1 MKKVLFFLTVIAFS
15 GNAQNLV
22 VNPGFEQTANGCSG
36 FPFPYEGIE
45 DLQNWD
51 NVSNNNPGDTCSTPD
66 LFSTCNNSLPV
77 TSLGV
82 PVNLLG
88 SQCPRNGEKYGGI
101 ITYDATGSYREYL
114 QGQLTTPL
122 QAGQSYCVSF
132 YITLADTVP
141 FASNNI
147 GVHFANTHQVWNAP
161 CYGPFSPVPLTPQLN
176 YTCVLT
182 NTEWVKLEWNYVA
195 TGGEQYIII
204 GNFFNNGATTTTS
217 TGGSLLNPF
226 AYYYIDDVSVQTGNC
241 CEAEI
246 LLAGNT
252 DCENW
257 NNGNG
262 PNSISVCPDDGAFN
276 LTTENVLNGQT
287 CSAPT
292 AGTWSGNGI
301 TNSTTG
307 TFDPAVAGNGVH
319 TVTYTSGCVNSTI
332 DIEVV
337 PCMEVCEETNGD
349 FTVSGGTGPY
359 TWAEWTTT
367 TVTPANQTECTSCG
381 GTWNP
386 GFPPLL
392 PASCSVTSCPT
403 SAYVDFTTGTTI
415 TPTANFP
422 IRVTDN
428 TGTTFIINSA
438 GSLPSC
444 NTTPCPTLTTNITS
458 QTNVNC
464 FGQSTGAATVSAGN
478 GTAPYTYTWMPGNL
492 NGASQSGLAAGNY
505 TINITDN
512 AGCTGSMNVNITQPS
527 AALSATVNTTP
538 TGCGTSTGT
547 ATVNVSGGTT
557 NYSYVWS
564 NSPSTTSSATS
575 LPAGA
580 GTVTITDAL
589 GCQLVENF
597 SISTPG
603 SISVNVTSQTN
614 VNCFGQNTGAVTV
627 SASGGTPTYNY
638 VWDSGLTSGA
648 TQNGLMAGTYNVTVT
663 DQNGCSANTSVT
675 ITQPSAAL
683 SANVNTTPGTCG
695 ANDGQA
701 TVNVSGGT
709 TNYTYSWSNSSST
722 TGTATGLPAGPG
734 TVTITD
740 ALGCQLVE
748 NFVITTPG
756 APTLTI
762 SNVTGVQCAT
772 STNGSATV
780 NASGGNAPLSYL
792 WSPSGETTPT
802 ATGLHAGNNT
812 ITVTDASGCVAS
824 EVVNVPSPA
833 PIVLSETIT
842 STNCGSADGEIIVNA
857 TGGTGTLTY
866 TWTPNV
872 GSGAAISNL
881 IGGTYDLT
889 VEDANGCTVNETYQ
903 VDVIGTLPVIASPT
917 SIQVNAGDTVQL
929 FASGATNYSWSP
941 ATGLSCTD
949 CPNPIASPTETT
961 IYTVTGTDDFGC
973 SGEAT
978 VAILIQVECGD
989 IFIPTIFSPNGDWN
1003 NDLQCVMGNCI
1014 VEMKYAIY
1022 DRWGEKVFET
1032 EDQTEC
1038 WDGTF
1043 RGQKLNSGVFAFKFT
1058 ATLVDGSII
1067 NQSGNLTL
1075 VR

>member
-1 MKKVLFFLTVIAFS
+1 MKKILFFLTVIAFS

-22 VNPGFEQTANGCSG
+22 
-36 FPFPYEGIE
+36 
-45 DLQNWD
+45 
-51 NVSNNNPGDTCSTPD
+51 NNPSFENYSSCPTGGVSTLDLAIDWSNPYVNVIGDTCSTSDYYHSCSTFGGGVPSNVMGNEPAHTGNGYAAIIIYEGIPD
-66 LFSTCNNSLPV
+66 LFGNPCNSM
-77 TSLGV
+77 
-82 PVNLLG
+82 
-88 SQCPRNGEKYGGI
+88 GG
-101 ITYDATGSYREYL
+101 TGWREYI
-114 QGQLTTPL
+114 QNELTAPL
-122 QAGQSYCVSF
+122 IAGEEYCISFWVS
-132 YITLADTVP
+132 LADDVKW
-141 FASNNI
+141 ASNNFGI
-147 GVHFANTHQVWNAP
+147 YLSPTQVAINCTTVGSASDLSSQ
-161 CYGPFSPVPLTPQLN
+161 GITPQLV
-176 YTCVLT
+176 YSGAPIT
-182 NTEWVKLEWNYVA
+182 NSNGWTKLQFNYVA
-195 TGGEQYIII
+195 TGGEQYMVI
-204 GNFFNNGATTTTS
+204 GNFFGNSSTNYACANSGAF
-217 TGGSLLNPF
+217 NPY
-226 AYYYIDDVSVQTGNC
+226 AYYYIDDVSVINEVC
-241 CEAEI
+241 CDP
-246 LLAGNT
+246 T
-252 DCENW
+252 F
-257 NNGNG
+257 NN
-262 PNSISVCPDDGAFN
+262 PSPLCASDAPVT
-276 LTTENVLNGQT
+276 LTPATPGGT
-287 CSAPT
+287 W
-292 AGTWSGNGI
+292 AGTGVNASGQ
-301 TNSTTG
+301 
-307 TFDPAVAGNGVH
+307 FDPAVAGAGNH
-319 TVTYTSGCVNSTI
+319 TITYTLPCGSEDVVIVVSGCNM
-332 DIEVV
+332 D
-337 PCMEVCEETNGD
+337 VCLETNGD
-349 FTVSGGTGPY
+349 FTVSNGVGPY
-359 TWAEWTTT
+359 TWAEWVTT
-367 TVTPANQTECTSCG
+367 TVTPTNQTECTSCG
-381 GTWNP
+381 GTWIP
-386 GFPPLL
+386 GIPPIV
-392 PASCSVTSCPT
+392 PASCSVSSCPVT
-403 SAYVDFTTGTTI
+403 GYVDFTTGTTI
-415 TPTANFP
+415 TPTTNFP

-438 GSLPSC
+438 GSLSNC
-444 NTTPCPTLTTNITS
+444 STISCPTLTTNITS

-492 NGASQSGLAAGNY
+492 SGASQSGLVAGNY
-505 TINITDN
+505 TINISDG

-547 ATVNVSGGTT
+547 ATANVSGGTT

-564 NSPSTTSSATS
+564 NSASTTSSATG

-603 SISVNVTSQTN
+603 SISASITSQTN
-614 VNCFGQNTGAVTV
+614 VNCFGQSTGAATV
-627 SASGGTPTYNY
+627 SASNGSTPYTYTWNPGNLNGASQTGLAAGNY
-638 VWDSGLTSGA
+638 
-648 TQNGLMAGTYNVTVT
+648 TV
-663 DQNGCSANTSVT
+663 DIVDNSGCSTSINVD

-683 SANVNTTPGTCG
+683 SGTVNTTPGTCG

-701 TVNVSGGT
+701 TINVSGGT
-709 TNYTYSWSNSSST
+709 TNYTYSWSNSAST
-722 TGTATGLPAGPG
+722 TSSATGLPAGPG
-734 TVTITD
+734 TITVTD
-740 ALGCQLVE
+740 ALGCQLIE

-756 APTLTI
+756 APTLSI

-772 STNGSATV
+772 STNGGATV
-780 NASGGNAPLSYL
+780 NASGGNAPLTYL

-842 STNCGSADGEIIVNA
+842 NTNCGSADGEIIVNA

-872 GSGAAISNL
+872 GTGSTISNL

-889 VEDANGCTVNETYQ
+889 VEDANGCTVSETYQ
-903 VDVIGTLPVIASPT
+903 IDVIGTLPVIASPT

-1032 EDQTEC
+1032 EDQSEC

>member
-1 MKKVLFFLTVIAFS
+1 MKKILFFLTLLAFS

-22 VNPGFEQTANGCSG
+22 VNPSFEITNTNCTAFGGEGFRQ
-36 FPFPYEGIE
+36 
-45 DLQNWD
+45 DLDPSWD
-51 NVSNNNPGDTCSTPD
+51 NANSNIPGDSCSSPD
-66 LFSTCNNSLPV
+66 LFSACN
-77 TSLGV
+77 TIF
-82 PVNLLG
+82 
-88 SQCPRNGEKYGGI
+88 GGPGP
-101 ITYDATGSYREYL
+101 TFMPDATSFGIGWQYSRTGTRHAGFIAHESVLGIPDEYKEYI
-114 QGQLTTPL
+114 QGHTITPL
-122 QAGQSYCVSF
+122 VAGQTYCVSF
-132 YITLADTVP
+132 YVSLADGCPYAVQE
-141 FASNNI
+141 I
-147 GVHFANTHQVWNAP
+147 GVYFSNTHYLRDACTQGARIAV
-161 CYGPFSPVPLTPQLN
+161 TPQLEN
-176 YTCVLT
+176 TCGVISDTT
-182 NTEWVKLEWNYVA
+182 NWVRLQWDYVA
-195 TGGEQYIII
+195 TGGEQYFVI
-204 GNFFNNGATTTTS
+204 GNFRSSANTTVAAANGS
-217 TGGSLLNPF
+217 GFGNYF
-226 AYYYIDDVSVQTGNC
+226 AYYFIDDVSIVANTC
-241 CEAEI
+241 CYADI
-246 LLAGNT
+246 VNPSPVCAT
-252 DCENW
+252 DA
-257 NNGNG
+257 
-262 PNSISVCPDDGAFN
+262 PFN
-276 LTTENVLNGQT
+276 LTATGGLGGN
-287 CSAPT
+287 CSSSIT
-292 AGTWSGNGI
+292 GTWAGPGI
-301 TNSTTG
+301 TNASNG
-307 TFDPAVAGNGVH
+307 TFDPSAAGPGNHNIKFTLSCG
-319 TVTYTSGCVNSTI
+319 YETSTTI
-332 DIEVV
+332 VV
-337 PCMEVCEETNGD
+337 SPCTALDVCLETNGD
-349 FTVSGGTGPY
+349 FTVSNGLGPY

-367 TVTPANQTECTSCG
+367 TVSPTNQTECTSCG

-386 GFPPLL
+386 GFPPIL
-392 PASCSVTSCPT
+392 PASCSVSSCPV
-403 SAYVDFTTGTTI
+403 SGYVDFTTGTTI

-428 TGTTFIINSA
+428 TGTTLIINSA
-438 GSLPSC
+438 GSLSSC
-444 NTTPCPTLTTNITS
+444 STTSCPTLTTNITS

-464 FGQSTGAATVSAGN
+464 FGQSTGAATVSADN
-478 GTAPYTYTWMPGNL
+478 GTSPYTYTWMPGNL
-492 NGASQSGLAAGNY
+492 NGASQSGLAANNY
-505 TINITDN
+505 TVNITDG

-547 ATVNVSGGTT
+547 ATANVSGGTT

-564 NSPSTTSSATS
+564 NSPSTSSSATG
-575 LPAGA
+575 LPAGG

-589 GCQLVENF
+589 GCQVIENF
-597 SISTPG
+597 IISTPG
-603 SISVNVTSQTN
+603 SISASITSQTN
-614 VNCFGQNTGAVTV
+614 VNCFGQSTGAATV
-627 SASGGTPTYNY
+627 SASNGNGPYTYTWMPGNLNGASQTGLAANNY
-638 VWDSGLTSGA
+638 
-648 TQNGLMAGTYNVTVT
+648 TVNIV
-663 DQNGCSANTSVT
+663 DNSGCSTSINVD

-683 SANVNTTPGTCG
+683 SGTVNTTPGTCG

-701 TVNVSGGT
+701 TINVSGGT

-722 TGTATGLPAGPG
+722 TASATGLPSGPG

-762 SNVTGVQCAT
+762 SNITGVQCAT

-780 NASGGNAPLSYL
+780 NATGGNAPLTYL
-792 WSPSGETTPT
+792 WTPSGENTPT

-824 EVVNVPSPA
+824 EVVNIPSPA

-842 STNCGSADGEIIVNA
+842 NTNCGSADGQIVINA

-866 TWTPNV
+866 TWTPNF
-872 GSGAAISNL
+872 GSGSTISNL

-889 VEDANGCTVNETYQ
+889 VEDANGCTVSETYQ

-941 ATGLSCTD
+941 ATGLSCTN
-949 CPNPIASPTETT
+949 CPNPVASPTETT
-961 IYTVTGTDDFGC
+961 IYTVTGTDNFGC

-1032 EDQTEC
+1032 EDQSEC

>member
-1 MKKVLFFLTVIAFS
+1 MKKILFFLTLFTFS

-22 VNPGFEQTANGCSG
+22 VNPSFENTNTNCANFGGEGFRQ
-36 FPFPYEGIE
+36 
-45 DLQNWD
+45 DLDPSWD
-51 NVSNNNPGDTCSTPD
+51 NANSNIPGDSCSSPD
-66 LFSTCNNSLPV
+66 LFSACNPFA
-77 TSLGV
+77 TGM
-82 PVNLLG
+82 P
-88 SQCPRNGEKYGGI
+88 
-101 ITYDATGSYREYL
+101 DATSFGIGWQYSRTGTRHVGLIAYSAPFGFADNYREYI
-114 QGQLTTPL
+114 QGHTNTPL
-122 QAGQSYCVSF
+122 VAGQTYCVSF
-132 YITLADTVP
+132 YVSLADGSPHAVEDL
-141 FASNNI
+141 
-147 GVHFANTHQVWNAP
+147 GVYFSNTHYLRDACTQGSRINV
-161 CYGPFSPVPLTPQLN
+161 TPDLVN
-176 YTCVLT
+176 TCGLIT
-182 NTEWVKLEWNYVA
+182 DTSNWVRLQWDYVA
-195 TGGEQYIII
+195 SGGEQYFVI
-204 GNFFNNGATTTTS
+204 GNFNNDANTNHGPAS
-217 TGGSLLNPF
+217 GTGFGNYF
-226 AYYYIDDVSVQTGNC
+226 AYYFIDDVSIEASSC
-241 CEAEI
+241 CFSEI
-246 LLAGNT
+246 T
-252 DCENW
+252 D
-257 NNGNG
+257 
-262 PNSISVCPDDGAFN
+262 PSPVCATDAPFN
-276 LTTENVLNGQT
+276 LTATGGLGGN
-287 CSAPT
+287 CSASIT
-292 AGTWSGNGI
+292 GTWAGPGI
-301 TNSTTG
+301 TNASNG
-307 TFDPAVAGNGVH
+307 TFDPSVAGPGSHN
-319 TVTYTSGCVNSTI
+319 VTFTMSCGYVANATIVVSPCTALDVCV
-332 DIEVV
+332 
-337 PCMEVCEETNGD
+337 ETNGD
-349 FTVSGGTGPY
+349 FTVSNGVGPY
-359 TWAEWTTT
+359 TWQE
-367 TVTPANQTECTSCG
+367 TVPPSSTPITNQTQCQACG
-381 GTWNP
+381 YTWLVFQCLNGAMPVTTCNSP
-386 GFPPLL
+386 GGLQNF
-392 PASCSVTSCPT
+392 A
-403 SAYVDFTTGTTI
+403 TGTTI

-422 IRVTDN
+422 IQVTDN
-428 TGTTFIINSA
+428 SGTTFLINSA

-444 NTTPCPTLTTNITS
+444 NTTPCPTFTTSITS

-464 FGQSTGAATVSAGN
+464 FGQSTGSATVSAGN
-478 GTAPYTYTWMPGNL
+478 GTAPYTYIWTPGNL
-492 NGASQSGLAAGNY
+492 NGATQTGLAAGNY

-527 AALSATVNTTP
+527 AALSANVNTTP

-564 NSPSTTSSATS
+564 NSPSTTSSATG

-589 GCQLVENF
+589 GCQLVQNF

-603 SISVNVTSQTN
+603 SISVNITSQTN
-614 VNCFGQNTGAVTV
+614 VNCFGQSTGAATV
-627 SASGGTPTYNY
+627 SASNGSAPYTYTWNPGNLNGASQTGLAAGNY
-638 VWDSGLTSGA
+638 
-648 TQNGLMAGTYNVTVT
+648 TV
-663 DQNGCSANTSVT
+663 DIVDNAGCSASINVN

-722 TGTATGLPAGPG
+722 TATATGLPAGPG

-756 APTLTI
+756 APTLSI
-762 SNVTGVQCAT
+762 SNITGVQCAT

-780 NASGGNAPLSYL
+780 NASGGNAPLTYL
-792 WSPSGETTPT
+792 WAPSGETTPT

-824 EVVNVPSPA
+824 EVVNIPSPA
-833 PIVLSETIT
+833 PIVLSENIT
-842 STNCGSADGEIIVNA
+842 STNCGSAVGEITVNA
-857 TGGTGTLTY
+857 TGGTGSLTY

-872 GSGAAISNL
+872 GSGSTISNL

-889 VEDANGCTVNETYQ
+889 VEDANGCTVSETYQ

-917 SIQVNAGDTVQL
+917 SIQVDAGDTVQL

-978 VAILIQVECGD
+978 VAILIQMKCGE

-1003 NDLQCVMGNCI
+1003 NDVQCVMGNCI

-1032 EDQTEC
+1032 EDQSEC

-1043 RGQKLNSGVFAFKFT
+1043 RGQELNSGVFAYKFT
-1058 ATLVDGSII
+1058 ATLVDGSIV